1 MPFSDRFRNS
11 LLSDTRRRRG
21 IPKKRRYTSQ
31 MRSKLDFGNSV
42 SASASLS
49 YITGK
54 MKMIGHCN
62 RGMEYLYD
70 IYK

>member
-1 MPFSDRFRNS
+1 
-11 LLSDTRRRRG
+11 
-21 IPKKRRYTSQ
+21 

-62 RGMEYLYD
+62 GGMALCTWGGNTDSHVMTPKYTQT
-70 IYK
+70 